1 MVLTF
6 AICSKFIL
14 YLLVIPIV
22 VWSMDSVNI
31 NGIFKRG
38 QSDYYQARVMYMIIV
53 ASLSYLVVNFVN
65 DFLGVFR

>member
-1 MVLTF
+1 MV
-6 AICSKFIL
+6 KFIL

-31 NGIFKRG
+31 NGMFKKG
-38 QSDYYQARVMYMIIV
+38 QSDYYQARVMFMIIV

>member
-1 MVLTF
+1 MV
-6 AICSKFIL
+6 KFIL

-53 ASLSYLVVNFVN
+53 ASLSYLVVNFMS
-65 DFLGVFR
+65 DFFVF

>member
-1 MVLTF
+1 MV
-6 AICSKFIL
+6 KFVL

-31 NGIFKRG
+31 NEIFKRG

-53 ASLSYLVVNFVN
+53 ASLSYLVVNFIN

>member
-1 MVLTF
+1 MV
-6 AICSKFIL
+6 KFIL
-14 YLLVIPIV
+14 YLLIIPII

-31 NGIFKRG
+31 NGMFKKG
-38 QSDYYQARVMYMIIV
+38 DSNYYQARVMYMIII

>member
-1 MVLTF
+1 M
-6 AICSKFIL
+6 AKFIL
-14 YLLVIPIV
+14 YILVIPII

-31 NGIFKRG
+31 NGMFKKG

-65 DFLGVFR
+65 DFLGVFK